1 VIMSI
6 ITLLTDFGTKDEY
19 VGLMKGVILSI
30 NPSAAIVDITHQIA
44 PQNIVQAAF
53 SVHASYRYFPEGSVH
68 LIVVDPGVGMR
79 RDLLVLKMR
88 KHLFVAPDNGVLTLL
103 LGETDITALVRL
115 TNSNFFL
122 NSVSRTFQG
131 RDIIAPVGAHL
142 SKGIDLRNM
151 GEEVDPKY
159 TVRLDDLGA
168 RTLENGRIIGKIVVI
183 DHFGNLISNIES
195 QKLAV
200 VDAAGRK
207 KRITIK
213 IGSHLICGLSETYG
227 SVPPQA
233 PLALI
238 GSRGYLEIALN
249 QGSAGQFFNARPGDT
264 VEVII

>member
-1 VIMSI
+1 MSI
-6 ITLLTDFGTKDEY
+6 ITLLTDFGTEDEY

-44 PQNIVQAAF
+44 PQDIVQAAF
-53 SVHASYRYFPEGSVH
+53 SVHASYLYFPEGSVH

-79 RDLLVLKMR
+79 RDLLILKMR

-115 TNSNFFL
+115 TNSNFYL
-122 NSVSRTFQG
+122 NPVSRTFHG

-159 TVRLDDLGA
+159 AVRLEDLRA
-168 RTLENGRIIGKIVVI
+168 RTLENGGIIGKIVAI

-195 QKLAV
+195 QKLAA
-200 VDAAGRK
+200 VDVGGRK

-227 SVPPQA
+227 SVAPQA

-264 VEVII
+264 VQVII